1 MKVCMLVINSVSHD
15 ARVLKEAE
23 AVRET
28 GADVVIVGIQDAS
41 NKVPIQVLDNG
52 VVIRRAAWQAEA
64 FRPWLAEF
72 IGRMLAAVL
81 ALVVVLLVGAY
92 ALNTVAPSLGRFWD
106 WLSLE
111 RVAHLLIA
119 GAAVGGLSFV
129 AFRLWREYA
138 RRRKSHLNLKKREE
152 DELLK
157 YDAVFA
163 AYRAPAAVDSQWP
176 TAAASELAPDYDAT
190 PSRPP
195 RVAGRRRFRKRRQA
209 KGAPFQLPRPMMR
222 GALALL
228 DADEITRWKVIFAR
242 ERCLRALLA
251 DEAPEI
257 LHAHD
262 LTALPLAAK
271 YASQVGATLVF
282 DAHEIYDHL
291 AQAEDD
297 MAELNS
303 QILNKYAGRV
313 DRFVTINDSIA
324 SYYQRHY
331 PALPP
336 AVVVKN
342 AAKLAEPVDYD
353 GRLHEMAG
361 LPRERK
367 IVIYQGGY
375 APRRGLIQLLMS
387 AEYLNPEWS
396 LVYMGWGK
404 LEDELLRVADALT
417 LKNPAFA
424 DKVRF
429 IPKVKQDELP
439 LWTAGAT
446 IGAIPYENTGL
457 NHWYCN
463 PNKLW
468 EYPNAGVPI
477 IASPFPEMGAIIDT
491 YELGWYLP
499 DPLNPKLIADVIN
512 ALSDEQLAM
521 ASANCR
527 KFMAADNW
535 ENYAKRLN
543 SLYGELK

>member
-72 IGRMLAAVL
+72 IGKMLAAV
-81 ALVVVLLVGAY
+81 VGLLVLVLVGVY
-92 ALNTVAPSLGRFWD
+92 AVNTVWPGLLGFWD
-106 WLSLE
+106 WLSLG
-111 RVAHLLIA
+111 RAAQLLLA
-119 GAAVGGLSFV
+119 GAAVAGLSFI
-129 AFRLWREYA
+129 AYRLWREYS

-163 AYRAPAAVDSQWP
+163 TYRAQAAAVVPPWSAEAGQARP
-176 TAAASELAPDYDAT
+176 TYDEPARPLTRRRRVRKSRQDKAA
-190 PSRPP
+190 PSR
-195 RVAGRRRFRKRRQA
+195 
-209 KGAPFQLPRPMMR
+209 LPRPMMR
-222 GALALL
+222 GVSALL
-228 DADEITRWKVIFAR
+228 NADEITRWKVIFAR
-242 ERCLRALLA
+242 ERCLQAVLA
-251 DEAPEI
+251 EEAPAI

-262 LTALPLAAK
+262 LTALPAAAK
-271 YASQVGATLVF
+271 YARKTGATLVF

-291 AQAEDD
+291 AQAEDE

-303 QILNKYAGRV
+303 QILNKYANRV

-468 EYPNAGVPI
+468 EYPNAGVPM

-512 ALSDEQLAM
+512 ALSDEQLAI
-521 ASANCR
+521 AAANCR
-527 KFMAADNW
+527 AFMAADNW
-535 ENYAKRLN
+535 ENYAKRLR
-543 SLYGELK
+543 SLYGELQ